1 MVIYLDVLVI
11 ENMLVNFFLLYITAQ
26 TLKVYIKLKFFFLSA
41 FLGSLYVLTVVYSVP
56 KILVSLPFK
65 IFVALFMLFICF
77 RIRNIFFYIKALSIF
92 IMYSMLL
99 AGFCI
104 FIEINNSGN
113 LTFNDKMLDFSY
125 TGILTAAL
133 PLYVIIHRLVVYIK
147 DRREITKLI
156 YDVDIIVDNKIRR
169 VKAFLDTGNELR
181 EPATNLPVM
190 IVERYILKDIDIKK
204 NQMFYI
210 PYKVVDGSKGILVG
224 FKPSSVN
231 IYCEDTFS
239 SKQLIVAFS
248 DTKLSELN
256 DFNALL
262 SRGII

>member
-1 MVIYLDVLVI
+1 
-11 ENMLVNFFLLYITAQ
+11 
-26 TLKVYIKLKFFFLSA
+26 
-41 FLGSLYVLTVVYSVP
+41 
-56 KILVSLPFK
+56 
-65 IFVALFMLFICF
+65 
-77 RIRNIFFYIKALSIF
+77 
-92 IMYSMLL
+92 MLL

-104 FIEINNSGN
+104 FIEFSNSGN
-113 LTFNDKMLDFSY
+113 LTFSYKMLDFSY
-125 TGILTAAL
+125 TGILTAVL
-133 PLYVIIHRLVVYIK
+133 TSYVIIHRLVIYIK

-156 YDVDIIVDNKIRR
+156 YDVDIIFDNKVKR

-190 IVERYILKDIDIKK
+190 IVERYILNDIDLKK
-204 NQMFYI
+204 NRMFYI
-210 PYKVVDGSKGILVG
+210 PYKVVDGSHGVLTG

-239 SKQLIVAFS
+239 SKELIVAFS
-248 DTKLSELN
+248 DTKLSDLN